1 MVLARVQLVRCDV
14 PRRENE
20 AHGGETLEYK
30 GRKVKITT
38 EEAMK
43 NPVLKAAIEGT
54 LKAPSAAQTAK
65 SMLQGVNPAFPLA
78 KAKGRAK
85 PRGTMNKLEESFSRY
100 LESEKQAGRVLN
112 WSFESETFKIGH
124 DCRYTP
130 DFACLMAGHF
140 ESYFEVKGPHAWE
153 DSLIKLKVVAAKWWW
168 RTFHLCRRNKDGTW
182 KIVEVK
188 AA

>member
-1 MVLARVQLVRCDV
+1 MKL
-14 PRRENE
+14 
-20 AHGGETLEYK
+20 
-30 GRKVKITT
+30 TT

-43 NPVLKAAIEGT
+43 NPVLKRAIEAAEKGRHAPQVRECT
-54 LKAPSAAQTAK
+54 CGAILAEASSSKAL
-65 SMLQGVNPAFPLA
+65 MVIPACPVHGLNINVGEMPKA
-78 KAKGRAK
+78 KAKGRTK
-85 PRGTMNKLEESFSRY
+85 PRGTMNKLETAFSLY

-168 RTFHLCRRNKDGTW
+168 RTFFLVKRNKDGTW
-182 KIVEVK
+182 KILEVK